1 LFSEFFSAYNGDKY
15 DCCNEYLTYGGMP
28 VMISRDEIRP
38 WLNDNERLSE
48 FLERPQV
55 MLTCEQDAGQI
66 RMDFGL

>member
-1 LFSEFFSAYNGDKY
+1 
-15 DCCNEYLTYGGMP
+15 MP